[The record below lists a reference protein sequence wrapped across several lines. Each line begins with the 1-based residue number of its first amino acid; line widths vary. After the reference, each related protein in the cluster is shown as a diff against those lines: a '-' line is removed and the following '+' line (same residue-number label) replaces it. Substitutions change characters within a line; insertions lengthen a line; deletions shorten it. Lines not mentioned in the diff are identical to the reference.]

1 MVHIWGWRGE
11 DVYWVFLELARI
23 EVEADL
29 GTLDRIL
36 QDVVHQIQKQTWG
49 LARLSC
55 ENGQNQVGL
64 FRQ

>member
-1 MVHIWGWRGE
+1 M
-11 DVYWVFLELARI
+11 YWVFLELARI

-29 GTLDRIL
+29 GSLDKIL
-36 QDVVHQIQKQTWG
+36 QDVVHQIQKQTWE